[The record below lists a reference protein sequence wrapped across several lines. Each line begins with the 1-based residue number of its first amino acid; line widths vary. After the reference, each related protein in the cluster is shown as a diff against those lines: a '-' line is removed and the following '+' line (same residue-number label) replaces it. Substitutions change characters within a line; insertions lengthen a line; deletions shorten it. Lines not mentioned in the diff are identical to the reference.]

1 MQDTPSNPQE
11 GTGNLS
17 QSDAVNL
24 LLDTNSPSEEVSEVQ
39 PTTEVETE
47 EVEAVEEQP
56 TEAEAEETEA
66 EEVTEEEVEE
76 TEPEETLYRVKV
88 DGEEYDVNTE
98 ELIKNYQLEKS
109 AQKRL
114 QDAAE
119 QRKELSGKEAS
130 LEQERQKYAQVL
142 QLYEQQLAQPQQA
155 MSQEQLAQ
163 LKAEDPIAYNT
174 YLVEEQQRQ
183 SKLQAVQQEQ
193 QVLKSQQLAKQAD
206 LLLDLIPSWRD
217 QGVAAKEKGEL
228 VSYLRNQGFST
239 DDINN
244 ATDARIVN
252 MARKAQLYDNLQSK
266 ATVVKKKVVTAPKM
280 VKAGQPK
287 PRTNVQDKAKKD
299 AWAKLKK
306 TNSRDAAVEYLLTK
320 QLFRRK

>member
-114 QDAAE
+114 QEAAE
-119 QRKELSGKEAS
+119 QRKELSSKEAS

-142 QLYEQQLAQPQQA
+142 QVYEQQLAQPQQA

-320 QLFRRK
+320 

>member
-1 MQDTPSNPQE
+1 MQDNPSNPEE
-11 GTGNLS
+11 GTGILS
-17 QSDAVNL
+17 HNDAVNL
-24 LLDTNSPSEEVSEVQ
+24 LLDTNSPSKEVSEVQ

-47 EVEAVEEQP
+47 EVEAVDDQP
-56 TEAEAEETEA
+56 TETEAEETEA
-66 EEVTEEEVEE
+66 EQVIEEEAEA
-76 TEPEETLYRVKV
+76 EPEETLYRVKV
-88 DGEEYDVNTE
+88 DGEEYDVNSE

-119 QRKELSGKEAS
+119 QRKELTSKEAS

-142 QLYEQQLAQPQQA
+142 QVYEQQLSQPQHA

-183 SKLQAVQQEQ
+183 SKLQAIQQEQ
-193 QVLKSQQLAKQAD
+193 QVVKSEQLAKQAD
-206 LLLDLIPSWRD
+206 ILLDLIPSWKD

-228 VSYLRNQGFST
+228 VGYLRTQGFST

-287 PRTNVQDKAKKD
+287 PRTNVPDKARKD
-299 AWAKLKK
+299 AWTKLKK
-306 TNSRDAAVEYLLTK
+306 TASKDAAVEYLLTK
-320 QLFRRK
+320 

>member
-39 PTTEVETE
+39 PTTEVEAE
-47 EVEAVEEQP
+47 DVEAVEEQP

-66 EEVTEEEVEE
+66 EEVTEEEAEA
-76 TEPEETLYRVKV
+76 EPEETLYRVKV
-88 DGEEYDVNTE
+88 DGEEYDVNIE
-98 ELIKNYQLEKS
+98 ELKKNYQREKS
-109 AQKRL
+109 SQKRL
-114 QDAAE
+114 QEAAE
-119 QRKELSGKEAS
+119 QRKEISGKEAS
-130 LEQERQKYAQVL
+130 LEQERQNYAQVL
-142 QLYEQQLAQPQQA
+142 QVYEQQLSQPQQA

-217 QGVAAKEKGEL
+217 QGVAAKAKGEL
-228 VSYLRNQGFST
+228 VGYLRNQGFST

-252 MARKAQLYDNLQSK
+252 MARKAQLYDNLQNK

-287 PRTNVQDKAKKD
+287 PRTNVSDQARTD

-306 TNSRDAAVEYLLTK
+306 TASRDAAVEYLLTK
-320 QLFRRK
+320 

>member
-1 MQDTPSNPQE
+1 MS
-11 GTGNLS
+11 S
-17 QSDAVNL
+17 
-24 LLDTNSPSEEVSEVQ
+24 
-39 PTTEVETE
+39 
-47 EVEAVEEQP
+47 
-56 TEAEAEETEA
+56 
-66 EEVTEEEVEE
+66 
-76 TEPEETLYRVKV
+76 
-88 DGEEYDVNTE
+88 
-98 ELIKNYQLEKS
+98 
-109 AQKRL
+109 
-114 QDAAE
+114 
-119 QRKELSGKEAS
+119 KEAS
-130 LEQERQKYAQVL
+130 LEQERQKYEQVL
-142 QLYEQQLAQPQQA
+142 QVYAQQLAQPQQA

-228 VSYLRNQGFST
+228 VGYLRNQGFST

-252 MARKAQLYDNLQSK
+252 MARKAQLYDNLQNK

-287 PRTNVQDKAKKD
+287 PRTNVSDKARKD

-320 QLFRRK
+320 

>member
-17 QSDAVNL
+17 QNDAVNL

-39 PTTEVETE
+39 PTTEVEAE
-47 EVEAVEEQP
+47 DVEAVEEQP

-88 DGEEYDVNTE
+88 DGEEYDVNIE
-98 ELIKNYQLEKS
+98 ELKKNYQLEKS

-114 QDAAE
+114 QEAAE

-130 LEQERQKYAQVL
+130 LEQERQKYEQVL
-142 QLYEQQLAQPQQA
+142 QVYEQQLSQPQQA

-228 VSYLRNQGFST
+228 VGYLRNQGFST

-252 MARKAQLYDNLQSK
+252 MARKAQLYDNLQNK

-287 PRTNVQDKAKKD
+287 PRTNVSDKARKD

-320 QLFRRK
+320 

>member
-39 PTTEVETE
+39 PTTEVEAE
-47 EVEAVEEQP
+47 DVEAVEEQP

-66 EEVTEEEVEE
+66 EEVTEEEAEA
-76 TEPEETLYRVKV
+76 EPEETLYRVKV
-88 DGEEYDVNTE
+88 DGEEYDVNIE
-98 ELIKNYQLEKS
+98 ELKKNYQLEKS

-119 QRKELSGKEAS
+119 QRKQLSSKEAS
-130 LEQERQKYAQVL
+130 LEQERQKYEQVL
-142 QLYEQQLAQPQQA
+142 QVYAQQLAQPQQA

-183 SKLQAVQQEQ
+183 NRLQAIQQEQ
-193 QVLKSQQLAKQAD
+193 QVVKSEQLAKQAD

-228 VSYLRNQGFST
+228 VGYLRSQGFST

-252 MARKAQLYDNLQSK
+252 MARKAQLYDNLQNK

-299 AWAKLKK
+299 AWTKLKK
-306 TNSRDAAVEYLLTK
+306 TASKDAAVEYLLTK
-320 QLFRRK
+320 

>member
-1 MQDTPSNPQE
+1 M
-11 GTGNLS
+11 
-17 QSDAVNL
+17 
-24 LLDTNSPSEEVSEVQ
+24 
-39 PTTEVETE
+39 
-47 EVEAVEEQP
+47 
-56 TEAEAEETEA
+56 
-66 EEVTEEEVEE
+66 
-76 TEPEETLYRVKV
+76 KV
-88 DGEEYDVNTE
+88 DGEEYDVNSE

-119 QRKELSGKEAS
+119 QRKELSSKEAS

-142 QLYEQQLAQPQQA
+142 QVYEQQLSQPQQA

-183 SKLQAVQQEQ
+183 SKLQAIQQEQ
-193 QVLKSQQLAKQAD
+193 QVVKSEQLAKQAD
-206 LLLDLIPSWRD
+206 ILLDLIPSWKD

-228 VSYLRNQGFST
+228 VGYLRSQGFST

-287 PRTNVQDKAKKD
+287 PRTNVPDKARKD
-299 AWAKLKK
+299 AWTKLKK
-306 TNSRDAAVEYLLTK
+306 TASKDAAVEYLLTK
-320 QLFRRK
+320 

>member
-1 MQDTPSNPQE
+1 MQDNPSNPQE
-11 GTGNLS
+11 GTGILS
-17 QSDAVNL
+17 HNDAVNL
-24 LLDTNSPSEEVSEVQ
+24 LLDTNSPSKEVSEVQ

-47 EVEAVEEQP
+47 EVEAVDDQP
-56 TEAEAEETEA
+56 TETEAEETE
-66 EEVTEEEVEE
+66 EEQVIEEEAEA
-76 TEPEETLYRVKV
+76 EPEETLYRVKV

-98 ELIKNYQLEKS
+98 ELVKNYQLEKS

-119 QRKELSGKEAS
+119 QRKELSSKEAS

-142 QLYEQQLAQPQQA
+142 QVYEQQLSQPQQA

-183 SKLQAVQQEQ
+183 SKLQAIQQEQ
-193 QVLKSQQLAKQAD
+193 QVVKSEQLAKQAD
-206 LLLDLIPSWRD
+206 ILLDLIPTWKD

-228 VSYLRNQGFST
+228 VGYLRSQGFST

-287 PRTNVQDKAKKD
+287 PRTNVPDKARKD
-299 AWAKLKK
+299 AWTKLKK
-306 TNSRDAAVEYLLTK
+306 TASKNAAVEYLLTK
-320 QLFRRK
+320 

>member
-1 MQDTPSNPQE
+1 MQDTPSNPEE
-11 GTGNLS
+11 GTGILS

-47 EVEAVEEQP
+47 EVEAVDDQP
-56 TEAEAEETEA
+56 TETEAEETED
-66 EEVTEEEVEE
+66 EQVIEEEVEE

-98 ELIKNYQLEKS
+98 ELVKNYQLEKS

-114 QDAAE
+114 Q
-119 QRKELSGKEAS
+119 RKELSSKEAS

-142 QLYEQQLAQPQQA
+142 QVYEQQLSQPQQA

-183 SKLQAVQQEQ
+183 SKLQAIQQEQ
-193 QVLKSQQLAKQAD
+193 QVVKSEQLAKQAD
-206 LLLDLIPSWRD
+206 ILLDLIPTWKD

-228 VSYLRNQGFST
+228 VGYLRTQGFST

-287 PRTNVQDKAKKD
+287 PRTNVPDKARKD
-299 AWAKLKK
+299 AWTKLKK
-306 TNSRDAAVEYLLTK
+306 TASKNAAVEYLLTK
-320 QLFRRK
+320 

>member
-1 MQDTPSNPQE
+1 MQDTPSNPEE

-17 QSDAVNL
+17 QNDAVNL

-56 TEAEAEETEA
+56 TETEAEETEA
-66 EEVTEEEVEE
+66 EEVTEEEAEA
-76 TEPEETLYRVKV
+76 EPEETLYRVKV
-88 DGEEYDVNTE
+88 DGEEYDVNIE
-98 ELIKNYQLEKS
+98 ELMKNYQLEKS

-119 QRKELSGKEAS
+119 QRKELSSKEAS

-142 QLYEQQLAQPQQA
+142 QVYEQQLAQPQQA

-183 SKLQAVQQEQ
+183 SKLQAVQHEQ

-206 LLLDLIPSWRD
+206 LLLDLIPSWKD

-228 VSYLRNQGFST
+228 VGYLRNQGFST

-252 MARKAQLYDNLQSK
+252 MARKAQLYDNLQNK

-287 PRTNVQDKAKKD
+287 PRTNV
-299 AWAKLKK
+299 
-306 TNSRDAAVEYLLTK
+306 
-320 QLFRRK
+320 

>member
-1 MQDTPSNPQE
+1 MQDNPSNPQE

-39 PTTEVETE
+39 PTTEVEAE
-47 EVEAVEEQP
+47 DVEAVEEQP

-88 DGEEYDVNTE
+88 DGEEYDVNIE
-98 ELIKNYQLEKS
+98 ELKKNYQLEKS

-119 QRKELSGKEAS
+119 QRKQLSGKEAS
-130 LEQERQKYAQVL
+130 LEQERQKYEQVL
-142 QLYEQQLAQPQQA
+142 QVYAQQLAQPQQA

-163 LKAEDPIAYNT
+163 LKADDPIAYNT

-183 SKLQAVQQEQ
+183 NRLQAIQQEQ
-193 QVLKSQQLAKQAD
+193 QVVKSQQLAKQAD

-228 VSYLRNQGFST
+228 VGYLRNQGFST
-239 DDINN
+239 EDINN

-252 MARKAQLYDNLQSK
+252 MARKAQLYDNLQ
-266 ATVVKKKVVTAPKM
+266 
-280 VKAGQPK
+280 
-287 PRTNVQDKAKKD
+287 N
-299 AWAKLKK
+299 L
-306 TNSRDAAVEYLLTK
+306 
-320 QLFRRK
+320 

>member
-1 MQDTPSNPQE
+1 MQDTPSNPEE

-17 QSDAVNL
+17 QNDAVNL

-56 TEAEAEETEA
+56 TETEAEETEA
-66 EEVTEEEVEE
+66 EEVTEEEAEA
-76 TEPEETLYRVKV
+76 EPEETLYRVKV

-119 QRKELSGKEAS
+119 QRKQLSSKEAS

-142 QLYEQQLAQPQQA
+142 QVYEQQLAQPQQA

-183 SKLQAVQQEQ
+183 SKLQAVQHEQ

-206 LLLDLIPSWRD
+206 LLLDLIPSWKD

-228 VSYLRNQGFST
+228 VGYLRNQGFST

-244 ATDARIVN
+244 ATDALSLIHI
-252 MARKAQLYDNLQSK
+252 
-266 ATVVKKKVVTAPKM
+266 
-280 VKAGQPK
+280 
-287 PRTNVQDKAKKD
+287 
-299 AWAKLKK
+299 
-306 TNSRDAAVEYLLTK
+306 
-320 QLFRRK
+320 

>member
-1 MQDTPSNPQE
+1 MQDTPSNPQQ

-17 QSDAVNL
+17 HNDAVNL

-47 EVEAVEEQP
+47 DVEAVEEQP

-66 EEVTEEEVEE
+66 EEVTEEEAEA
-76 TEPEETLYRVKV
+76 EPEETLYRVKV
-88 DGEEYDVNTE
+88 DGEEYDVNIE
-98 ELIKNYQLEKS
+98 ELKKNYQLEKS

-119 QRKELSGKEAS
+119 QRKQLSGKEAS
-130 LEQERQKYAQVL
+130 LEQERQKYEQVL
-142 QLYEQQLAQPQQA
+142 QVYAQQLAQPQQA

-183 SKLQAVQQEQ
+183 NRLQAIQQEQ
-193 QVLKSQQLAKQAD
+193 QVVKSEQLAKQAD

-228 VSYLRNQGFST
+228 VGYLRSQGFST

-252 MARKAQLYDNLQSK
+252 MARKAQLYDNLQNK

-299 AWAKLKK
+299 AWTKLKK
-306 TNSRDAAVEYLLTK
+306 TASKDAAVEYLLTK
-320 QLFRRK
+320 

>member
-17 QSDAVNL
+17 HNDAVNL

-47 EVEAVEEQP
+47 DVEAVEEQP

-66 EEVTEEEVEE
+66 EEVTEEEVEA
-76 TEPEETLYRVKV
+76 EPEETLYRVKV
-88 DGEEYDVNTE
+88 DGEEYDVNIE
-98 ELIKNYQLEKS
+98 ELKKNYQLEKS

-119 QRKELSGKEAS
+119 QRKQLSSKEAS
-130 LEQERQKYAQVL
+130 LEQERQKYEQVL
-142 QLYEQQLAQPQQA
+142 QVYAQQLSQPQQA

-183 SKLQAVQQEQ
+183 NRLQAIQQEQ
-193 QVLKSQQLAKQAD
+193 QVVKSEQLAKQAD

-228 VSYLRNQGFST
+228 VGYLRSQGFST

-252 MARKAQLYDNLQSK
+252 MARKAQLYDNLQNK

-299 AWAKLKK
+299 AWTKLKK
-306 TNSRDAAVEYLLTK
+306 TASKDAAVEYLLTK
-320 QLFRRK
+320 

>member
-39 PTTEVETE
+39 PTTEVESE
-47 EVEAVEEQP
+47 DVEAVEEQP
-56 TEAEAEETEA
+56 TETEAEETEA
-66 EEVTEEEVEE
+66 EEVTEEEAEA
-76 TEPEETLYRVKV
+76 EPEETLYRVKV

-119 QRKELSGKEAS
+119 QRKQLSSKEAS

-142 QLYEQQLAQPQQA
+142 QMYEQQLAQPQQA

-228 VSYLRNQGFST
+228 VGYLRSQGFST

-252 MARKAQLYDNLQSK
+252 MAR
-266 ATVVKKKVVTAPKM
+266 
-280 VKAGQPK
+280 
-287 PRTNVQDKAKKD
+287 KD

-320 QLFRRK
+320 

>member
-1 MQDTPSNPQE
+1 MQDNPSNPQE

-39 PTTEVETE
+39 PTTEVEAE
-47 EVEAVEEQP
+47 DVEAVEDQP
-56 TEAEAEETEA
+56 TEA
-66 EEVTEEEVEE
+66 VTEEEVEE
-76 TEPEETLYRVKV
+76 TKPEETLYRVKV
-88 DGEEYDVNTE
+88 DGEEYDVNIE
-98 ELIKNYQLEKS
+98 ELKKNYQLEKS

-119 QRKELSGKEAS
+119 QRKNLSSKEAS
-130 LEQERQKYAQVL
+130 LEQERQKYEQVL
-142 QLYEQQLAQPQQA
+142 QVYAQQLAQPQQA

-163 LKAEDPIAYNT
+163 LKADDPIAYNT

-183 SKLQAVQQEQ
+183 SKLQAIQQEQ
-193 QVLKSQQLAKQAD
+193 QVLRSQQLAKQAD

-228 VSYLRNQGFST
+228 VGYLRNQGFST

-252 MARKAQLYDNLQSK
+252 MARKAQLYDNLQNK

-287 PRTNVQDKAKKD
+287 PRTNVQDKARKD

-320 QLFRRK
+320 

>member
-11 GTGNLS
+11 GTRNLS
-17 QSDAVNL
+17 HNDAVNL

-47 EVEAVEEQP
+47 DVEAVEEQP

-66 EEVTEEEVEE
+66 EEVTEEEAEA
-76 TEPEETLYRVKV
+76 EPEETLYRVKV
-88 DGEEYDVNTE
+88 DGEEYDVNIE
-98 ELIKNYQLEKS
+98 ELKKNYQLEKS

-119 QRKELSGKEAS
+119 QRKQLSSKEAS

-142 QLYEQQLAQPQQA
+142 QVYEQQLSQPQQA

-183 SKLQAVQQEQ
+183 NRLQAIQQEQ
-193 QVLKSQQLAKQAD
+193 QVVKSEQLAKQAD

-228 VSYLRNQGFST
+228 VGYLRSQGFST

-252 MARKAQLYDNLQSK
+252 MARKAQLYDNLQNK

-287 PRTNVQDKAKKD
+287 PRTNVLDKAKKD
-299 AWAKLKK
+299 AWTKLKK
-306 TNSRDAAVEYLLTK
+306 TASKDAAVEYLLTK
-320 QLFRRK
+320 